1 MPWRVGRFFP
11 TFTQGNDTMKR
22 LSTFI
27 LFTLIIA
34 SCAQVGNL
42 ALKLMTPKEN
52 DLSKMAGIG
61 YYMVNNYGAETGV
74 TMGTGGKDFYEGGK
88 NYIGIQFVK
97 AEGIGFYNFDGA
109 VTVDGD
115 TTTSLGAGFYVVK
128 ADRDDLRDR
137 TVRIASPT
145 GQTAEFP
152 LKAPVAIRI
161 KSINGSTDNPVI
173 DLTKPLT
180 VELDFPNSA
189 RGKTVH
195 FSLVINVS
203 MAGVKGFA
211 NFFSTT
217 IAPTI
222 TIPAE
227 AFKHTHITGGAP
239 SGASL
244 VSFKEGEN
252 FLKVE
257 IAENSGP
264 QTLAPFAYF
273 KTQQNTMDTK
283 AISVEG
289 ETAGVS
295 YMKAE
300 GTLPAPSGEF
310 GVRVTGNNGW
320 YVRPLTTHVQRLALG
335 SFNLA
340 GTLYK
345 KEVSTSTTENRL
357 AGTITTTTFTQEW
370 AFPQLD
376 DQYWNTFME
385 NVYSDFDA
393 MIKRKYGFNLVD
405 VNQVTANPNYANFFE
420 PKEANSN
427 FVIRKNFRE
436 TKRLK
441 AATIGEIVG
450 TATTAMVADGLP
462 LARLMRDLRLDGVG
476 YITLDLQVGGDSDD
490 KIILNP
496 LLRFTIDGHNQLKD
510 GFVSEW
516 FTIQVYGAG
525 VPFSR
530 EEFTD
535 VNALNRILQKD
546 ALLAGLEKGLDLLLQ
561 GQTENGMVTVWAA
574 KK

>member
-1 MPWRVGRFFP
+1 
-11 TFTQGNDTMKR
+11 MKR
-22 LSTFI
+22 LSTLV

-34 SCAQVGNL
+34 GCAQIGGL
-42 ALKLMTPKEN
+42 ALKLMTPKES

-61 YYMVNNYGAETGV
+61 YYIVNNYGAETGV
-74 TMGTGGKDFYEGGK
+74 TLGSENKDFYEGGK

-97 AEGIGFYNFDGA
+97 SEGVGFYNFEGT

-128 ADRDDLRDR
+128 ADRDDLRNR
-137 TVRIASPT
+137 KVRVDSPT
-145 GQTAEFP
+145 GQTAEFD
-152 LKAPVAIRI
+152 LKAPSAIRI
-161 KSINGSTDNPVI
+161 KSINGSADNPVI

-189 RGKTVH
+189 QGKLVH

-252 FLKVE
+252 YLKVE
-257 IAENSGP
+257 ISENSGP
-264 QTLAPFAYF
+264 QQLEPFAYF
-273 KTQQNTMDTK
+273 KTQQQTMDTK
-283 AISVEG
+283 SISLEG
-289 ETAGVS
+289 ETTGVS
-295 YMKAE
+295 YMKGE
-300 GTLPAPSGEF
+300 GSVAAPSGEF
-310 GVRVTGNNGW
+310 GVRYSGNNGW
-320 YVRPLTTHVQRLALG
+320 YVRPMTTGVRRVALG
-335 SFNLA
+335 SFNVA

-345 KEVSTSTTENRL
+345 KEVTETTSENRL
-357 AGTITTTTFTQEW
+357 AGTITTTTFTKEW
-370 AFPQLD
+370 VFPQLD

-385 NVYSDFDA
+385 NFYSDFDA
-393 MIKRKYGFNLVD
+393 MIKRKYGYNLVNVD
-405 VNQVTANPNYANFFE
+405 QVTSNPHYANFYE
-420 PKEANSN
+420 PKEVNTD

-450 TATTAMVADGLP
+450 SATTAMVADGLP
-462 LARLMRDLRLDGVG
+462 IARLMRDMNLDGVG
-476 YITLDLQVGGDSDD
+476 YITLDLEIGGDEND

-516 FTIQVYGAG
+516 FSIQVYGAG

>member
-1 MPWRVGRFFP
+1 MRSLVSRFFP

-22 LSTFI
+22 LSTLV

-34 SCAQVGNL
+34 GCAQVGNL
-42 ALKLMTPKEN
+42 ALKLMTPKES

-61 YYMVNNYGAETGV
+61 YYIVNNYGAETGV
-74 TMGTGGKDFYEGGK
+74 TLGSENRDFYEGGK

-97 AEGIGFYNFDGA
+97 AEGVGFYNFEGT

-137 TVRIASPT
+137 MVRVDSPT

-161 KSINGSTDNPVI
+161 KSVNGSTDNPVI

-180 VELDFPNSA
+180 VELDYPNSA
-189 RGKTVH
+189 QGKTVF

-203 MAGVKGFA
+203 MGGVKGFS

-222 TIPAE
+222 TIPAD
-227 AFKHTHITGGAP
+227 AFKHTHITGG
-239 SGASL
+239 GSL

-257 IAENSGP
+257 ISENSGP
-264 QTLAPFAYF
+264 QMLAPFAYF
-273 KTQQNTMDTK
+273 KTQQQTMDTK
-283 AISVEG
+283 AISIEG
-289 ETAGVS
+289 ETKGVS
-295 YMKAE
+295 TMRAE
-300 GTLPAPSGEF
+300 GTVAAPSGEF
-310 GVRVTGNNGW
+310 GVRVAGSNGW
-320 YVRPLTTHVQRLALG
+320 YSRPLSTHVGRVALG

-345 KEVSTSTTENRL
+345 KEVKETTSENRL
-357 AGTITTTTFTQEW
+357 AGTITTTTFTKEW
-370 AFPQLD
+370 VFPQLD
-376 DQYWNTFME
+376 DQYWTTFME
-385 NVYSDFDA
+385 NFYSDFDA

-405 VNQVTANPNYANFFE
+405 VNEVTSNPHYANFYE
-420 PKEANSN
+420 PKEANTD
-427 FVIRKNFRE
+427 FVIRKSFRN

-450 TATTAMVADGLP
+450 SVTTAMVADGLP
-462 LARLMRDLRLDGVG
+462 IARLMRDLNLDGVG
-476 YITLDLQVGGDSDD
+476 YITLDLQIGGDEND

-496 LLRFTIDGHNQLKD
+496 ILRVTIDGHNQLKD

-516 FTIQVYGAG
+516 FSIQVFGAG

-546 ALLAGLEKGLDLLLQ
+546 ALLAGLERGLDLLLQ
-561 GQTENGMVTVWAA
+561 GQTENGMVTIHTAR
-574 KK
+574 K